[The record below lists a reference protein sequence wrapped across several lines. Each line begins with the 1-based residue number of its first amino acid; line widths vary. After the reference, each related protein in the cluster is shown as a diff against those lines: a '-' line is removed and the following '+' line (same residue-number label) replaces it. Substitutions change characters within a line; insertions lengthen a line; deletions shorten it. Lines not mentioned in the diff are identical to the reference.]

1 MVLIPP
7 MLKNDMIDEPDVLTA
22 LPIPLPS
29 KDEKQNSDAANDEDN
44 EETSDE
50 KDDEATEDN
59 NESNDDADHE
69 NDDDA
74 NSSEEQNPNSSND
87 ENVHSSAEDIDTE
100 RSESSSRASEAS
112 TIVQS
117 AHDDDEEVNIIAKL
131 KKLH

>member
-1 MVLIPP
+1 MEAIWC
-7 MLKNDMIDEPDVLTA
+7 N
-22 LPIPLPS
+22 
-29 KDEKQNSDAANDEDN
+29 
-44 EETSDE
+44 DE

-117 AHDDDEEVNIIAKL
+117 AHEDDEEVNITAKL
-131 KKLH
+131 KKVALKYQANLKKRSSSWVKGQKRTMHFTFDP